1 MADSTLIKLKS
12 LQEFEEVAIQKLPE
26 RGLGFAV
33 TYITFGDK
41 RTRREMQKAFNRL
54 PKLNFFCFEFDR

>member
-26 RGLGFAV
+26 RGLGFAASR
-33 TYITFGDK
+33 TSHLEINALGEKCK
-41 RTRREMQKAFNRL
+41 RLSTGCL
-54 PKLNFFCFEFDR
+54 S